1 MYGVD
6 LRGKTSYHMPS
17 KLLHDLHG
25 ERVMGRTLRDLIN
38 HSFIHYA
45 DRVAV
50 RVLRATSAG
59 KAGDLEYQ
67 PLTYNE
73 LKSARDRVAA
83 GLASLGLHK
92 GQRVGLLMD
101 GGLESLLIFLAADFL
116 GLSAVPLCNKIAAE
130 ILIHNINHS
139 GIQVLVVD
147 PKGYEIFQRIQSF
160 LDHPP
165 RLVLSEE
172 SREDALNWEE
182 LVGVDAE
189 PPEVELS
196 PDDECKVLYTS
207 GSSGMPKGVVQSHA
221 NIVANV
227 KEAWDVISRREPL
240 RMFKS
245 VPDYHSMGILNIY
258 YPLAKGWV
266 LDLARSPDRV
276 LNDIRYSAPEGFL
289 TVPLILDKVYGNVRK
304 EMAAGGLKGNL
315 VARAVE
321 ARRNIS
327 RGRAGLGD
335 HLVDAV
341 VGRKVIGAI
350 KEKLASRVGANLE
363 LLIVGSAKADPEALD
378 FFQEVLDIVTFEG
391 YGTTECAPLIAA
403 NHLGGR
409 KVGTV
414 GRPFIE
420 VKLVG
425 AEGEEVGYGN
435 PATGI
440 YRSHGD
446 IAGELWAHGP
456 NVMKGYLN
464 DPEQTGRVLVDDRK
478 GKVWYRSGDLF
489 SMDGEGFLTFRGRV
503 GRQFKLKNGEFINP
517 ELLERIFSRV
527 GLIEDILVHG
537 DHTRDFFLSLV
548 TVDVEEAGK
557 QDDIP
562 GLPLDG
568 EAALHRHGGLAE
580 RIRQLMLEEASA
592 AGLPGYERPQK
603 VVLLPESLSED
614 AGTLTRGL
622 KKIVPGAVVEQY
634 RELIEEAYR
643 E

>member
-1 MYGVD
+1 
-6 LRGKTSYHMPS
+6 
-17 KLLHDLHG
+17 
-25 ERVMGRTLRDLIN
+25 MGRTLRDLIN

-50 RVLRATSAG
+50 RVLRASGAG

-73 LKSARDRVAA
+73 LKKERDRVAA
-83 GLASLGLHK
+83 GLASLELHK

-101 GGLESLLIFLAADFL
+101 GGLEPLLIFLAADFL
-116 GLSAVPLCNKIAAE
+116 GLSAVPLCNKTAAE

-172 SREDALNWEE
+172 SREDTLSWEE

-276 LNDIRYSAPEGFL
+276 LNDIRHSAPEGFI

-304 EMAAGGLKGNL
+304 EMAASGLKGNL

-335 HLVDAV
+335 RLIDAI
-341 VGRKVIGAI
+341 VGRKVVGAI

-363 LLIVGSAKADPEALD
+363 LLIVGATKADPEALD

-435 PATGI
+435 PAMGV

-464 DPEQTGRVLVDDRK
+464 DPEQTGRVLVDDRE
-478 GKVWYRSGDLF
+478 GKVWYRTGDLF

-517 ELLERIFSRV
+517 ELLERVFSRV
-527 GLIEDILVHG
+527 GLIEHVLVHG
-537 DHTRDFFLSLV
+537 DHTRDFFLALV

-562 GLPLDG
+562 GLPLDD
-568 EAALHRHGGLAE
+568 EAALRRHGGLAD

-603 VVLLPESLSED
+603 VVLLPEPLSEE

>member
-1 MYGVD
+1 
-6 LRGKTSYHMPS
+6 
-17 KLLHDLHG
+17 
-25 ERVMGRTLRDLIN
+25 MGRTLRDLIN

-50 RVLRATSAG
+50 RILQQTDGDR
-59 KAGDLEYQ
+59 AGDLTYQ
-67 PLTYNE
+67 PLTYDE
-73 LKSARDRVAA
+73 LKDRRDRLAA
-83 GLASLGLHK
+83 GLAGIGLHK

-101 GGLESLLIFLAADFL
+101 GGLEPLLVFLATDL
-116 GLSAVPLCNKIAAE
+116 IGLSAVPLCNKAAAE
-130 ILIHNINHS
+130 ILIHNVNHS

-147 PKGYEIFQRIQSF
+147 PKGYEIFQRIYSF

-165 RLVLSEE
+165 RLVLTEE
-172 SREDALNWEE
+172 RQEDALAWDDLLEVAN
-182 LVGVDAE
+182 

-196 PDDECKVLYTS
+196 PEDESKVLYTS
-207 GSSGMPKGVVQSHA
+207 GSSGMPKGVIQSHA

-227 KEAWDVISRREPL
+227 KEVWDVISRREPL

-245 VPDYHSMGILNIY
+245 VPDYHSMGVLNIY

-304 EMAAGGLKGNL
+304 EMAVGGFKSNI
-315 VARAVE
+315 VTRSVQ

-327 RGRAGLGD
+327 RGQAGVGD
-335 HLVDAV
+335 RLIDAT

-350 KEKLASRVGANLE
+350 KEKLAGRVGGNLE
-363 LLIVGSAKADPEALD
+363 LLIIGSAKADPEALD
-378 FFQEVLDIVTFEG
+378 FFQDVLDIATFEG
-391 YGTTECAPLIAA
+391 YGTTECAPMIAA

-414 GRPFIE
+414 GRPLIE
-420 VKLVG
+420 VKMIS
-425 AEGEEVGYGN
+425 AAGEEVGYGN
-435 PATGI
+435 PATGL

-446 IAGELWAHGP
+446 IVGELWVHGP

-464 DPEQTGRVLVDDRK
+464 DPDQTGRVLVEDRE
-478 GKVWYRSGDLF
+478 GKIWYRTGDLF
-489 SMDGEGFLTFRGRV
+489 SIDSEGFLTFKGRM

-517 ELLERIFSRV
+517 ELLERVFSRV
-527 GLIEDILVHG
+527 ALTEHVLIYG
-537 DHTRDFFLSLV
+537 DHTRDFYLV
-548 TVDVEEAGK
+548 LATVDLEEAKK
-557 QDDIP
+557 QVGIA
-562 GLPLDG
+562 GLPVDD
-568 EAALHRHGGLAE
+568 EAALRCDERLAQ
-580 RIRQLMLEEASA
+580 RIRQLMLEEADA
-592 AGLPGYERPQK
+592 AGLPTHERPQK
-603 VVLLPESLSED
+603 IVLLPEPLSEE

-634 RELIEEAYR
+634 RELIDAV
-643 E
+643 